1 MTTQPKPD
9 GARATDLRA
18 LTIDVNQVG
27 SHCAGHAVSAAVE
40 VLAGDAGAT
49 VDELDLIDLGVGE
62 IVDQFVHVSNWCLKA
77 QTRLGVL
84 TLTVQAD
91 EHTALSLLKDPIV
104 STAFTTNHYLDRTL
118 TLSRKLTVHML
129 AGS

>member
-1 MTTQPKPD
+1 
-9 GARATDLRA
+9 L
-18 LTIDVNQVG
+18 
-27 SHCAGHAVSAAVE
+27 SAVVE

-49 VDELDLIDLGVGE
+49 IDELDLIDLGVGE
-62 IVDQFVHVSNWCLKA
+62 IVDQFVHTSNWRLRA
-77 QTRLGVL
+77 QTRSGVL

-104 STAFTTNHYLDRTL
+104 STAFTTNHYLDHTL
-118 TLSRKLTVHML
+118 TLSRELTAHRL